1 MKVFLRGRIIFSR
14 KFIIFEPSPYSEI
27 LILSTF
33 LFNEKNIK
41 LYHIYVGAF
50 SQLIKTLSTL
60 PLPPLPLLPDSIL
73 TLSPSLLCPH
83 NFRDVTVLIIHCI
96 VVWKCQFVFNKENWL
111 EHKNMILASEE
122 PDSQPA
128 IRHSAPA
135 TTCCYHNE
143 GRLLTQRF
151 YDNILSPDIY
161 IILVLKKFRRQY
173 LPSI

>member
-1 MKVFLRGRIIFSR
+1 MCKKFFLKVRIMLSR
-14 KFIIFEPSPYSEI
+14 QIIIFEPSHHSSSPWRRSKVI
-27 LILSTF
+27 SLVVCS
-33 LFNEKNIK
+33 
-41 LYHIYVGAF
+41 
-50 SQLIKTLSTL
+50 
-60 PLPPLPLLPDSIL
+60 PLLLRHS
-73 TLSPSLLCPH
+73 
-83 NFRDVTVLIIHCI
+83 FVLIIHCI